1 MCGIGGFYKV
11 GSDKAPTEAIASLWT
26 ALEARGRH
34 ASGFALQW
42 EDSDSPVVFKDK
54 GEASKHLTKL
64 NHFSGSGANVRY
76 ALLHTR
82 FTTQGSVDYNGNNH
96 PVVSQGIILTHNG
109 VLWNDGDIFDELG
122 VSRCH
127 QVDTEA
133 INASLSLCGPGWT
146 ADNVE
151 GSMSIAWVEEDNP
164 DTVYLMTNGNNP
176 LVIGRTTDGDVVWCS
191 TRRIL
196 DESDFVMA
204 DVFHAVPFKL
214 YSIGP
219 DGAIRS
225 RFVSD
230 QRADP
235 DRGWQIHASQ
245 RTYSGEWGFG
255 TTAPKKKPRKARK
268 SSKKA
273 KRSKKSKKSKEGRTV
288 SKELEDFLLV
298 QGMVKDKDGD
308 WRWVN

>member
-1 MCGIGGFYKV
+1 MCGIGGYYKV
-11 GSDKAPTEAIASLWT
+11 GPSPAPVGAISSLWT

-42 EDSDSPVVFKDK
+42 EDSDSPVVFKAK

-64 NHFSGSGANVRY
+64 HHFSGSGSNVRY
-76 ALLHTR
+76 VMLHTR
-82 FTTQGSVDYNGNNH
+82 YTTQGSVDYNGNNH

-122 VSRCH
+122 VNRLH

-146 ADNVE
+146 ADNVQ

-176 LVIGRTTDGDVVWCS
+176 LVIGRTDNGDVVWAS
-191 TRRIL
+191 TKSIL
-196 DESDFVMA
+196 EDSDFVMS

-225 RFVSD
+225 RFISD
-230 QRADP
+230 QRKDP
-235 DRGWQIHASQ
+235 DVGWQIHASQ
-245 RTYSGEWGFG
+245 RTYRGEWGFG
-255 TTAPKKKPRKARK
+255 TTAPKRKARKARK

-273 KRSKKSKKSKEGRTV
+273 KKIYRNHVDALV
-288 SKELEDFLLV
+288 S
-298 QGMVKDKDGD
+298 QGWVRDGNGD
-308 WRWVN
+308 WYYETKEWVE